1 MDYSNQTVLVTGA
14 SSGIGATFARQ
25 LAESGANLVLVA
37 RRGALLEKLAS
48 ELRER
53 HGARV
58 DVFVIDLTS
67 SASVSKLAA
76 ELDKKEIDVD
86 VLINNAGFAT
96 SGLFIDEDLNTV
108 DREIALNVNA
118 VVSLTRTFLPGMI
131 SRGTGAVVNLASTA
145 AFQPVPTM
153 AVYGATKAFVLSFTE
168 AVWAETQGTG
178 VRVLALCP
186 GATDTEFFE
195 IAGSGGT
202 GAKRE
207 TPASVVQ
214 VAMRELSLKNQR
226 PTVISGSRNA
236 IVSRVPRFVSRAF
249 MSRLSL
255 RVMSSD

>member
-1 MDYSNQTVLVTGA
+1 MDYSNQTALVTGA
-14 SSGIGATFARQ
+14 SSGIGAAFARQ
-25 LAESGANLVLVA
+25 LAESGANLFLVA
-37 RRGALLEKLAS
+37 RRGALLEELAS

-53 HGARV
+53 HGTRV

-67 SASVSKLAA
+67 SGSVSKLAA
-76 ELDKKEIDVD
+76 ELDKKKIDVD

-96 SGLFIDEDLNTV
+96 SGLFIDEDLDTV

-255 RVMSSD
+255 RVMSSN